1 MTSLPSVHHNHSCSP
16 FTQEVVCAALTARLD
31 EWPEICVALASVLY
45 PYFFR
50 SRSLP
55 AILQFYWLGE
65 RTSYCESAHRMANR
79 SCAVWALGNDMFQ
92 SASTTLLNCMVMSL
106 GTALLFHWF
115 VILLILET
123 PASPCQCGKCG
134 VITNSSYFS
143 VATVSLINYCVCRNQ
158 LNFMNS
164 AKTDMTTGCN
174 CNCTLSER

>member
-1 MTSLPSVHHNHSCSP
+1 MARNLC
-16 FTQEVVCAALTARLD
+16 CACFCAL
-31 EWPEICVALASVLY
+31 SVLFSVTLAPCHSAVLLVGRTY
-45 PYFFR
+45 VILRER
-50 SRSLP
+50 SPDGALLI
-55 AILQFYWLGE
+55 AL
-65 RTSYCESAHRMANR
+65 ANR

-92 SASTTLLNCMVMSL
+92 SASATLLNCMFMSL